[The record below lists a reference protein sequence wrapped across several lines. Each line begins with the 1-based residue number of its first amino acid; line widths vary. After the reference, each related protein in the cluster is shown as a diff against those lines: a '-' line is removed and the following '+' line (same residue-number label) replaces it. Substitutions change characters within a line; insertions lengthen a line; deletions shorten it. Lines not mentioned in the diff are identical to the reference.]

1 MWREF
6 IHRLDSTYPGKVS
19 VLLFLH
25 SKSEIELLYALKK
38 NGFDY
43 PVCIDENDKLNRL
56 NHFPSD
62 MAFQTFLLDKDNK
75 VLAMGTPILNPK
87 IKELYLKII
96 RGNDIVSTAG
106 KGITQTKVH
115 IDVSFLRLGNFDWQE
130 EQKATFIL
138 KNIGDNP
145 LVIQDVATSCGCTTV
160 AYSKE
165 PALPGKE
172 IDLEVVYKAEHPEH
186 FDKTITVYCNAETS
200 PLVLKISGDAK

>member
-75 VLAMGTPILNPK
+75 VLAMGNPILNPK
-87 IKELYLKII
+87 IKELYLKLFV
-96 RGNDIVSTAG
+96 GM
-106 KGITQTKVH
+106 
-115 IDVSFLRLGNFDWQE
+115 
-130 EQKATFIL
+130 IL
-138 KNIGDNP
+138 YQLLEK
-145 LVIQDVATSCGCTTV
+145 
-160 AYSKE
+160 
-165 PALPGKE
+165 ALPR
-172 IDLEVVYKAEHPEH
+172 
-186 FDKTITVYCNAETS
+186 
-200 PLVLKISGDAK
+200 LKSI